1 MDLSNVI
8 PNNQNE
14 TLLLEMFKKLDDIE
28 KYTYKTTRDFRI

>member
-14 TLLLEMFKKLDDIE
+14 TLLLEMVKKLNEIE
-28 KYTYKTTRDFRI
+28 KIHIQKHKKL